1 MGTSGL
7 VAGTLG
13 TAPVA
18 LADGGRKSIYDNDE
32 EEEQIAPAKPVEKKE
47 EPSAVAEQTKLVGGV
62 QVRSFEGLE
71 KSMGAA
77 RKWVI
82 KQIDA
87 GKEGLDNSVQRYL
100 KAERNVTGTVAELKS
115 DKEDF
120 LPGAIYVMVAS
131 LSGSIL
137 ARNRNVLVRGI
148 TPIAVGVGAFAYF
161 LPNTFQNTRNL
172 VWKYEQRAPT
182 LADYHIQAENGVNSM
197 VKGVSSAVEDGK
209 QGLENGIHKTRQ
221 FIADSTGLQLPDES
235 SSKRNK
241 K

>member
-182 LADYHIQAENGVNSM
+182 LADYHVQAENGVNSM